1 MTDDDPGHD
10 PGDTRTDPPP
20 AGDEAQVLV
29 GFLEFHRETFRRK
42 TTGLDADQLGQRLA
56 PSDMTLGGMV
66 KHLAYVEDWWL
77 PQVFA
82 GGPDLEPWASVN
94 WGSDPDWDWHSAA
107 GAEPAE
113 LFALWDAAV
122 ARSRK
127 VLEAALATPLG
138 LDTPAARQD
147 RLPGLRLRWVVVHL
161 VEEYCRHNGHA
172 DLLRESVDG
181 QVGE

>member
-1 MTDDDPGHD
+1 MTDNDPA
-10 PGDTRTDPPP
+10 DTRVDPPP
-20 AGDEAQVLV
+20 GGDEAQVLA

-42 TTGLDADQLGQRLA
+42 TAGLDAEQLDRRLA
-56 PSDMTLGGMV
+56 PSSMTLGGMV

-82 GGPDLEPWASVN
+82 GRPEPEPWSSVN

-107 GAEPAE
+107 GADPTE
-113 LFALWDAAV
+113 LFALWEAAV
-122 ARSRK
+122 ARSRE
-127 VLEAALATPLG
+127 VLDEALAAPPG
-138 LDTPAARQD
+138 LDAEAVRQD

-172 DLLRESVDG
+172 DLLREAIDG